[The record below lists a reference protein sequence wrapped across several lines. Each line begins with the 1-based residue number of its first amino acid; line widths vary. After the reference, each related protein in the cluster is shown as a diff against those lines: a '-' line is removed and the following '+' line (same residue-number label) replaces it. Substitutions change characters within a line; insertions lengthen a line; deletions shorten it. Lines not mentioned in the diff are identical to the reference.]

1 MRKLFQTLYETV
13 KAGDSAVLVSTV
25 SSRGSV
31 PRGSGAHML
40 VTGSGRAAGTIGGGE
55 AEFRAEQAAIEALR
69 AGENA
74 TRKYVLR
81 QNEEDSLDSVCGG
94 DIEVFFRYIKGG
106 DAAILS
112 LCERIDRAFEGN
124 SACRLILELTE
135 RDDGLIG
142 VYSAE
147 EGCCNADIPAAVT
160 SETSTVPKIIE
171 AEGKRY
177 YTELIVL
184 PGKVYIFGGGHV
196 SQRLVPCL
204 SSCDFRCVILE
215 DRPEFIDPALFGG
228 LADTRLVDMG
238 DLSGLAAELT
248 PDDFV
253 CIMTRGHRHDYESV
267 YYMLRSRACYIGVI
281 GSRTKI
287 GKLRERLIGDGFTE
301 EDLKRLTTPIGI
313 EIYSETPAEIA
324 VSVTAQLIMVRA
336 LKNGSRKAQKGID
349 GGNR

>member
-1 MRKLFQTLYETV
+1 MRDLFRRLHEIIA
-13 KAGDSAVLVSTV
+13 AGEDAVLVSTV

-40 VTGSGRAAGTIGGGE
+40 VTKDGRASGTIGGGE
-55 AEFRAEQAAIEALR
+55 AEFRAEQAAKEALR
-69 AGENA
+69 AGA
-74 TRKYVLR
+74 SAARRYVLR

-94 DIEVFFRYIKGG
+94 DIEVYFRFIKGG
-106 DAAILS
+106 DRS
-112 LCERIDRAFEGN
+112 VTELCERIDRAFDGA

-135 RDDGLIG
+135 KDDGLIA
-142 VYSAE
+142 VYSAD
-147 EGCCNADIPAAVT
+147 EGCSDPSVPEVVSA
-160 SETSTVPKIIE
+160 ETSTVPKVIE
-171 AEGKRY
+171 ADGKRF

-196 SQRLVPCL
+196 SQKLVPCL
-204 SSCDFRCVILE
+204 ASCDFRCVVLE
-215 DRPEFIDPALFGG
+215 DRPEFTDPALFGN
-228 LADTRLVDMG
+228 LAETRLVDMS
-238 DLSGLAAELT
+238 DLGGLAAELT

-267 YYMLRSRACYIGVI
+267 YYMLKSKACYIGMI

-287 GKLRERLIGDGFTE
+287 GKLHERLIEDGFTE

-336 LKNGSRKAQKGID
+336 VKNGSRKAEKHS
-349 GGNR
+349 